1 MSKKEAPSAPTP
13 VETIEEMQNELPYD
27 EPIDKKDYERD
38 LEALQIELLKAQ
50 RHIKAVG
57 DRVVIVFE
65 GRDAAGKGGS
75 IKRFR
80 EYLNPRGG
88 EHVALP
94 KPTEAEQ
101 TQWYFQRYVS
111 HLPSAGEI
119 TMFDRSWY
127 NRAGVEKVMG
137 FCTPQQHA
145 LFLRQ
150 VPDFEQSLV
159 GSGIHLFKLWFT
171 VSQERQ
177 RKRFDERR
185 EDLLKQ
191 WKLSP
196 IDEVSV
202 TKYDEYTE
210 ARNEMLLATDTMVA
224 PWTIVNSNEKKR
236 ARLGAIRSV
245 LHALDYEHKDPDVA
259 YEPDPRVVRTA
270 RSVFIAN

>member
-1 MSKKEAPSAPTP
+1 MSKQQHPSP
-13 VETIEEMQNELPYD
+13 VETIEEMQDELPHD
-27 EPIDKKDYERD
+27 EPICKKDYERD

-50 RHIKAVG
+50 RHIAAVG
-57 DRVVIVFE
+57 DRLVIVFE

-80 EYLNPRGG
+80 EHLNPRGS

-94 KPTEAEQ
+94 KPTDAEQ
-101 TQWYFQRYVS
+101 TQWYFQRYVA

-137 FCTPQQHA
+137 FCTPQEHA

-159 GSGIHLFKLWFT
+159 SSGIRLFKLWFT
-171 VSQERQ
+171 VSKARQ
-177 RKRFDERR
+177 KQRFDDRR
-185 EDLLKQ
+185 DDPLKQ

-210 ARNEMLLATDTMVA
+210 ARNEMLLASDTLVA

-245 LHALDYEHKDPDVA
+245 LHSLDYQHKDHGVVG
-259 YEPDPRVVRTA
+259 EPDPRVVRTA
-270 RSVFIAN
+270 RSVFIDN